1 MIQSPP
7 VMHIIKISKSKER
20 LRLILPPEDADAADE
35 AEDDVELLLLIM
47 IG

>member
-7 VMHIIKISKSKER
+7 VMHIINISKISEYFR
-20 LRLILPPEDADAADE
+20 LTLPPADAAAAADE
-35 AEDDVELLLLIM
+35 DAELLLLII